1 MICVSSRGS
10 EFALL
15 HHSSAKNLQIL
26 YIRMKPQFFSSKGLL
41 WFAFCPP
48 LTFALEKH
56 FAADKLSDPS
66 PPSQAAFDAFVLFS
80 CAFPPVSGRAP
91 FPQSVQLL
99 FSVHHSSAVPPPG
112 KRLQHRSLMER
123 ARLLAEQS
131 SCLPLG

>member
-80 CAFPPVSGRAP
+80 CAFPPCLGGPPFLSLSSFYFPFTTLPPSLLQESVSNT
-91 FPQSVQLL
+91 
-99 FSVHHSSAVPPPG
+99 AV
-112 KRLQHRSLMER
+112 
-123 ARLLAEQS
+123 
-131 SCLPLG
+131 